1 MSHPEPLPTNVIA
14 AARRSRTRAATV
26 ALLLAGVGTLFV
38 RADRAR
44 AVGEQTAVEMRI
56 LSYAGGNST
65 PRPSAVKRLMW
76 EVRQRTSVETK
87 LEPSRV
93 RFSEPSVF
101 EGPLLYFSGDR
112 AFPLFSEAEVQGFRR
127 FVDFGGAVIIDDAS
141 PDETGFDSS
150 VRREIAR
157 AFGGQALVRLPN
169 SHVLFR
175 SFYLVQHPVGRVDGP
190 DYLEAVERGG
200 RAAVV
205 YSRHD
210 LGGAYERDN
219 LGNYA
224 HPVAPGAERQREMAF
239 RLGVNLVLY
248 ALCLDYKDD
257 QVHAPFIMRR
267 WAGRP

>member
-1 MSHPEPLPTNVIA
+1 MIRIATPT
-14 AARRSRTRAATV
+14 SRLFRALTCAG
-26 ALLLAGVGTLFV
+26 LLLALCGLFGW
-38 RADRAR
+38 ADRVH
-44 AVGEQTAVEMRI
+44 AVGDRTAVELRV
-56 LSYAGGNST
+56 LNYDGGNSL
-65 PRPSAVKRLMW
+65 PRPNAVKRLLW

-87 LEPSRV
+87 LEAPRV

-101 EGPLLYFSGDR
+101 EGPLLYFTGDR

-127 FVDFGGAVIIDDAS
+127 FVDFGGAVSIDDAS
-141 PDETGFDSS
+141 PEDSGFDGS

-157 AFGGQALVRLPN
+157 AFGGQALVRLPDA
-169 SHVLFR
+169 HVLFR
-175 SFYLVQHPVGRVDGP
+175 SFYLVQRPVGRVEGP
-190 DYLEAVERGG
+190 DYLEAIERGG

-219 LGNYA
+219 LGNYSHA
-224 HPVAPGAERQREMAF
+224 VTPGAERQREMAF
-239 RLGVNLVLY
+239 RLGVNMVLY